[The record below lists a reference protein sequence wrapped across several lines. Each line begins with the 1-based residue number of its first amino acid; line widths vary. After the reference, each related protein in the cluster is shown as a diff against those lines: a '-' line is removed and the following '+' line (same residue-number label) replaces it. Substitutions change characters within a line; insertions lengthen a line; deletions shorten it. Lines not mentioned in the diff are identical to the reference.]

1 MKAMQNLDPIE
12 STAAKKMAIGAIV
25 LGALAWAIVAL
36 LCGCAHQGSL
46 PPEAASGI
54 PNLTLVDEPAI
65 YCGGQPKSASDWR
78 WLRNS
83 GVSNV
88 VKLNTQQEASD
99 AGAIAAGMTLYYFP
113 IDTMEQLVTG
123 PDPDKMA
130 AALSHVGPGTIVHCQ
145 NGNDRSRTLIYM
157 LRMQEGWSRA
167 SAYEE
172 LSTNGFHKAL
182 FGLEEFVEH
191 YQPK

>member
-1 MKAMQNLDPIE
+1 
-12 STAAKKMAIGAIV
+12 
-25 LGALAWAIVAL
+25 
-36 LCGCAHQGSL
+36 
-46 PPEAASGI
+46 
-54 PNLTLVDEPAI
+54 
-65 YCGGQPKSASDWR
+65 
-78 WLRNS
+78 
-83 GVSNV
+83 
-88 VKLNTQQEASD
+88 
-99 AGAIAAGMTLYYFP
+99 
-113 IDTMEQLVTG
+113 
-123 PDPDKMA
+123 MA